1 MKEGQKLW
9 TRDELILAVNLYCKL
24 PFGRLHRLN
33 PEVINLSNLIGR
45 TPSSVAYKLVN
56 FASLDPSLKA
66 RGVKG
71 ASNASKLDAEIW
83 NEFFDNWNILPF
95 ESEKL
100 LASFE
105 HKSVEQ
111 LNHIPEFELP
121 KEGKT
126 REQIVKVRVNQSF
139 FRSSILASYNNTCC
153 ITGIQQAE
161 FLIAGHI
168 KPWSI
173 DEKNRLNPQNGIAI
187 NALHDKAFETGLMTI
202 TTDYKI
208 KVSSLLLKQKKS
220 KSIEDYFIKYEN
232 QDIILPSRF
241 LPDIEFLKYH
251 NEERFK
257 Q

>member
-9 TRDELILAVNLYCKL
+9 TRNELILAINLYCKL
-24 PFGRLHRLN
+24 PFGKLDKSN
-33 PEVINLSNLIGR
+33 VQVINLASLIGR
-45 TPSSVAYKLVN
+45 TPSSIAYKLVN

-66 RGVKG
+66 RGIKG
-71 ASNASKLDAEIW
+71 ASNASKLDKTIW
-83 NEFFDNWNILPF
+83 DEFFDNWDELPF

-100 LASFE
+100 LAKIKNTSIE
-105 HKSVEQ
+105 I
-111 LNHIPEFELP
+111 LNNINENEFL

-126 REQIVKVRVNQSF
+126 REQLVKVRVNQSF

-153 ITGIQQAE
+153 ITGLNQPE

-173 DEKNRLNPQNGIAI
+173 DKKNRLNPQNGIAI

-208 KVSSLLLKQKKS
+208 KISPILLKQKKE
-220 KSIEDYFIKYEN
+220 KSFEDFFHNYDNKE
-232 QDIILPSRF
+232 IILPSRF

-251 NEERFK
+251 NDVRFK
-257 Q
+257 Y